1 MNDIHFTDIHMFLLL
16 WLLPLLLL
24 LFLHAAARRRKA
36 MAAFSEPLLTGKS
49 GTNGRSPKR
58 GRRFLLFCLA
68 LAGLI
73 IALARPAWNLQETTV
88 KRSGRDL
95 VFMIDVSKSML
106 ANDLKP
112 NRLERA
118 KLAIRDCVEKLQGD
132 RIALVAFAGSAVVK
146 CPLTQDYG
154 FFLLMLDAIDTDS
167 VSRGGTLIG
176 DALRTTFNQVFDDQE
191 KQFKD
196 IILITDGE
204 DHESFPVQ
212 AAQQLGDAGIR
223 LLIIGL
229 GDEKEGQRI
238 PITMADGKTSF
249 LKYNG
254 REVWSRLDGETLRQM
269 AEATPGGRYLPVE
282 TGTVDLGEV
291 YLDLVASAE
300 QKELASKTIKRFD
313 EKFQIFLAA
322 STLLL
327 AAEGMVGRVL
337 LILALALLPVLQ
349 PAPCLASVRSLIN
362 SGNEAY
368 SSGKFSEA
376 QTLYEQALAS
386 QPDQPAAGF
395 NKGDSLYRQGKF
407 VEAESAF
414 AEIIASGKD
423 PELLAR
429 SWFNRGNARF
439 QVADQKKDLE
449 GKLADLKESAGFF
462 QKALELSSNLAGAGR
477 NLEICRRK
485 IKEIERQ
492 LDEQKKKQEKQKQ
505 DNQQQQQQQKD
516 QKKDKQ
522 DQQQGQQQQQKEQEK
537 NPQNSGNDQ
546 QQQPEQKQQKGQQ
559 DKQQAQD
566 KNQSSPQQ
574 QDKQSGGEMNRQQSP
589 EGTNGQEQQQSMAG
603 KQPDQDKERTEQT
616 VEAILNAEK
625 KLEEMRRQRVRL
637 APDAVDKDW

>member
-36 MAAFSEPLLTGKS
+36 MAAFIEPLLTGKS

-68 LAGLI
+68 LACLI

-254 REVWSRLDGETLRQM
+254 REVWSRLDGETLRKM

-322 STLLL
+322 SILLL
-327 AAEGMVGRVL
+327 AAEGMLGRVL

-349 PAPCLASVRSLIN
+349 PAPCQASARSLIN

-368 SSGKFSEA
+368 SSGKFSKA
-376 QTLYEQALAS
+376 QTLYEQALAD

-407 VEAESAF
+407 VEAESTF
-414 AEIIASGKD
+414 AEIIAND
-423 PELLAR
+423 DNPELLAR

-439 QVADQKKDLE
+439 QQAGQKKDLQE
-449 GKLADLKESAGFF
+449 KLADLKESAGFY
-462 QKALELSSNLAGAGR
+462 QKALELAPQLAGAGR

-485 IKEIERQ
+485 IKEIELQ
-492 LDEQKKKQEKQKQ
+492 LDEQKKKQQEQQREEKQKQ
-505 DNQQQQQQQKD
+505 ENQPE
-516 QKKDKQ
+516 
-522 DQQQGQQQQQKEQEK
+522 QQQGQQE
-537 NPQNSGNDQ
+537 NPQNAGDDQQKQQQ
-546 QQQPEQKQQKGQQ
+546 QQQPEQQPEQDRQQPDDQQNKQQEQNKKG
-559 DKQQAQD
+559 
-566 KNQSSPQQ
+566 SSPQQ
-574 QDKQSGGEMNRQQSP
+574 QQDKESKGEMNQQQSP
-589 EGTNGQEQQQSMAG
+589 DGTNGQEQQQSMAG
-603 KQPDQDKERTEQT
+603 KQSDQDRERAEQT

-625 KLEEMRRQRVRL
+625 KLEEMRRQRMRL

>member
-36 MAAFSEPLLTGKS
+36 MAAFSGPLLTGKS
-49 GTNGRSPKR
+49 GANGRSPKR

-154 FFLLMLDAIDTDS
+154 FFLLMLDGINPDS

-291 YLDLVASAE
+291 YLELVASAE

-322 STLLL
+322 SILLL

-337 LILALALLPVLQ
+337 LTLALALLPVLQ
-349 PAPCLASVRSLIN
+349 PLIN

-376 QTLYEQALAS
+376 QTLYEQALAD

-439 QVADQKKDLE
+439 QQAEQKKDLQE
-449 GKLADLKESAGFF
+449 KLTDLKESAGFY
-462 QKALELSSNLAGAGR
+462 QKALELAPQLAGAGR

-485 IKEIERQ
+485 IKEIELQ
-492 LDEQKKKQEKQKQ
+492 LDEQKKKQQE
-505 DNQQQQQQQKD
+505 NQPE
-516 QKKDKQ
+516 
-522 DQQQGQQQQQKEQEK
+522 QQQGQQE
-537 NPQNSGNDQ
+537 NPQNAGDDQQKQ
-546 QQQPEQKQQKGQQ
+546 QQQEQDRQPPDDRQNKQQEQNKKG
-559 DKQQAQD
+559 
-566 KNQSSPQQ
+566 SSPQQ
-574 QDKQSGGEMNRQQSP
+574 QDKQSGGEMNQQQSP

-603 KQPDQDKERTEQT
+603 KQSDQDRKRAEQT